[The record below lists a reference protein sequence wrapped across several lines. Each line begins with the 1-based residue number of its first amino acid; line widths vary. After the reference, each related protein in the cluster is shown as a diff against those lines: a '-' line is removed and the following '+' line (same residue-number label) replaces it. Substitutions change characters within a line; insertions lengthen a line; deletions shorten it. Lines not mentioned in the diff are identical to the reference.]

1 MLWNAGL
8 PKSVPVH
15 DIAIQARDNEIF
27 LGTHA
32 RSIYVAKLDEVQ
44 KGK

>member
-8 PKSVPVH
+8 PKSVPIH
-15 DIAIQARDNEIF
+15 DIAIQVRDNEIV
-27 LGTHA
+27 LSTHG